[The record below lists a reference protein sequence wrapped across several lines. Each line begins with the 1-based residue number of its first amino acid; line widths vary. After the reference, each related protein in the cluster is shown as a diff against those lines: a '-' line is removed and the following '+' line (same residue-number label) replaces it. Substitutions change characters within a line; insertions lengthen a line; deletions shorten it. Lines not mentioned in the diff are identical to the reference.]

1 MKSIVLFGDQ
11 EARKTA
17 PRKRTAP
24 AVVQMRSARGRVVGL
39 AVLLGFALRFSF
51 DSSALNN
58 ILPTRSN
65 CSSFDEQASKD
76 QIPTVFISNSTSKSS
91 SFDEKASKVHP
102 TVYFSNER
110 PNVNESFCP
119 NGPVRHLAMCKDN
132 LVYIYNPKCGSSSMR
147 TILKGKEIEM
157 SGFNTT
163 GYFTFS
169 MLRNPRE
176 RIVSAYA
183 TMMSRNKGMAGV
195 CKGREFQAP
204 PLPPAD
210 ASMDTWHTHFISSVS
225 YWIDTLEKKKL
236 ESRDCFWDSHLI
248 PQIEFIRGFHLS
260 WLGCLESV
268 NQTYQQMNQHATTV
282 HISPSTR
289 KSNSYE
295 HVKGMPK
302 EKFQT
307 LDVLPNSVI
316 RRIDKVY
323 AQDWELYRAICG
335 SEG

>member
-1 MKSIVLFGDQ
+1 MIRSDMDYETVLETLQNMPTTSVLKMK
-11 EARKTA
+11 
-17 PRKRTAP
+17 
-24 AVVQMRSARGRVVGL
+24 
-39 AVLLGFALRFSF
+39 
-51 DSSALNN
+51 
-58 ILPTRSN
+58 
-65 CSSFDEQASKD
+65 
-76 QIPTVFISNSTSKSS
+76 IPG
-91 SFDEKASKVHP
+91 H
-102 TVYFSNER
+102 
-110 PNVNESFCP
+110 
-119 NGPVRHLAMCKDN
+119 GPVRHLAMCKDN

-236 ESRDCFWDSHLI
+236 ESRDCFWNSHLI